1 MRFNKSRANYGRE
14 NPSSPSALSGLAFQ
28 ARRKSRKPPLSMA
41 LPGRNHAKAPQQP
54 FRAHP
59 AHPNLTAAV
68 WRVRGQPGGPSPG
81 AGQLRAVSLMLWHCW
96 SGRLPMELLLPNPTT
111 SPDSHPAPTPQNLR
125 ATSSLPPEQLLLP
138 ERFWRCPPG
147 KRAPCLWG
155 VCDVSLRLFPN
166 HHIKLQRFSSPGL
179 LYSPIG

>member
-1 MRFNKSRANYGRE
+1 MAGKIPPPPPPCLASLFRQGGKAE
-14 NPSSPSALSGLAFQ
+14 NPLFPWLCQVETMPRPPSSPSVPTLLI
-28 ARRKSRKPPLSMA
+28 
-41 LPGRNHAKAPQQP
+41 
-54 FRAHP
+54 
-59 AHPNLTAAV
+59 PNSTAAV

-125 ATSSLPPEQLLLP
+125 ATSSLPPKQSLLP

-179 LYSPIG
+179 LYSPTG